1 MSPSA
6 KIISNSENKIT
17 LLKTQYE
24 SLIKQVPTVVNRI
37 LELEITSANCAV
49 VNAIRRTIM
58 AEMPV
63 KHLTVALTDIKSTDP
78 YIIGEAIR
86 KRVEMIPIS
95 QSTNL
100 DSVFS
105 LRVENNSNT
114 YADVLST
121 EIKLNGSSI
130 SKDIHPMIP
139 ICDINSNK
147 SISISDIHVI
157 ESYGYDNSRVSIG
170 RIAYEILDADFNV
183 SSVNSDPSK
192 FRLEVET
199 PGVIDPLQ
207 VVIQGIDNLIDR
219 IDAIDYE
226 HSITEFDIF
235 KLTILN
241 ETYSIGQLMSYYI
254 YKEEPIIKYVANRI
268 KHPSQRECIIDVHHP
283 SGKELC
289 KKAAAKIKTDLQS
302 IRKTLK

>member
-6 KIISNSENKIT
+6 KIISSVENKIT
-17 LLKTQYE
+17 LLKTRYE

-37 LELEITSANCAV
+37 LEIEIDSANCAI

-58 AEMPV
+58 SEMPI
-63 KHLTVALTDIKSTDP
+63 KHLTVALPDIKSTDP

-95 QSTNL
+95 QSTDL

-105 LRVENNSNT
+105 LHVENNTNT
-114 YADVLST
+114 YSDVMSS
-121 EIKLNGSSI
+121 EIKLNGSSV
-130 SKDIHPMIP
+130 SKDIVPMIP

-147 SISISDIHVI
+147 SISLSNIHVA
-157 ESYGYDNSRVSIG
+157 ESYGYDNARVSIG
-170 RIAYEILDADFNV
+170 RIAYEILDVDFNV
-183 SSVNSDPSK
+183 PSINSDPSK
-192 FRLEVET
+192 FRLELET

-207 VVIQGIDNLIDR
+207 IVIKGIDNLIDR
-219 IDAIDYE
+219 IGAIDYDQ
-226 HSITEFDIF
+226 SITEFDIF
-235 KLTILN
+235 KLTISN

-254 YKEEPIIKYVANRI
+254 YQEEPTIKYVANRI

-289 KKAAAKIKTDLQS
+289 QKAADKIKLDLQA